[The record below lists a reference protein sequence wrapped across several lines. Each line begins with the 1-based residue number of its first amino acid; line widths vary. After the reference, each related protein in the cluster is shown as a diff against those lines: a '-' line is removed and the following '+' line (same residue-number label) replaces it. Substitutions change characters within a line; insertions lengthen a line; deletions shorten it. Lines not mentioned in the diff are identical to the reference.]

1 MNLRQ
6 LVTFVRIVEEGS
18 FNKAAQRLH
27 ATQSGLSMQIRNL
40 EEDLGVALLER
51 SARGVT
57 PTRAGRLFY
66 RRAAAILHDV
76 DQARSEMRQI
86 DRDVAGPL
94 RVGLMPTFTR
104 GLLAP
109 VIQGFLR
116 DYPSVELSV
125 TEAYSA
131 LLTDMVLAEETDFA
145 IVPTVTPPDG
155 VSATHL
161 GTDPEML
168 LIRPGGSVPHLAP
181 IRLADL
187 GPLKLV
193 LAARGNARRD
203 AIEAALIQQGLPIE
217 TIIDMDAM
225 IATLEFVAQSD
236 FITILPATVAAKDI
250 PGTERWVH
258 PLADPPLTVSYSVIQ
273 PAARALSPAAS
284 LFLERLRKEYTA
296 SQDRWSDLIGAPR
309 RDLHGQV

>member
-40 EEDLGVALLER
+40 EEHLGVALLDR

-57 PTRAGRLFY
+57 PTRAGRIFY
-66 RRAAAILHDV
+66 KRAAAILRDV
-76 DQARSEMRQI
+76 DQAQTEMRQI
-86 DRDVAGPL
+86 NRDVGGPL

-109 VIQGFLR
+109 VMKDFLR
-116 DYPSVELSV
+116 DYSSVDLSV

-131 LLTDMVLAEETDFA
+131 LLTEMLANEGIDFA

-155 VSATHL
+155 ITATHL

-168 LIRPGGSVPHLAP
+168 LIRPGGPLPHLAP
-181 IRLADL
+181 VRLADL

-193 LAARGNARRD
+193 LGARGNARRD
-203 AIEAALIQQGLPIE
+203 SIEAALIEKGLQIE

-236 FITILPATVAAKDI
+236 FVTILPATVAAKDI
-250 PGTERWVH
+250 PGVERWVH

-273 PAARALSPAAS
+273 PAARALSPAAG
-284 LFLERLRKEYTA
+284 LFLDRLRTEYTA
-296 SQDRWSDLIGAPR
+296 SQHRWADLNAASAR
-309 RDLHGQV
+309 V

>member
-1 MNLRQ
+1 VNLRQ

-18 FNKAAQRLH
+18 FNKAAQRLN

-40 EEDLGVALLER
+40 EDHLGVALLDR

-57 PTRAGRLFY
+57 PTRAGRIFY
-66 RRAAAILHDV
+66 KRAAAILRDV
-76 DQARSEMRQI
+76 EHAASEMRQL
-86 DRDVAGPL
+86 DRDVGGPL

-109 VIQGFLR
+109 VMKDFLR
-116 DYPSVELSV
+116 DYPAVELSV

-131 LLTDMVLAEETDFA
+131 LLTGMVAAEETDFA
-145 IVPTVTPPDG
+145 IVPTVASPDG

-168 LIRPGGSVPHLAP
+168 LIRPGGPLAHLSP
-181 IRLADL
+181 VRLADL

-193 LAARGNARRD
+193 LGARGNARRD
-203 AIEAALIQQGLPIE
+203 AIEAALIEQGIRIE
-217 TIIDMDAM
+217 KIIDMDAM

-236 FITILPATVAAKDI
+236 FVTILPATVAAKDI

-258 PLADPPLTVSYSVIQ
+258 PLADPPLTVSYSMIQ
-273 PAARALSPAAS
+273 PAARALSPAAE
-284 LFLERLRKEYTA
+284 LFLERLRAEYAA
-296 SQDRWSDLIGAPR
+296 SQHRWEVLLRERTA
-309 RDLHGQV
+309 QV